1 VTGAQIADFW
11 VRDDKG
17 ARVSGISA
25 GSGRSN
31 GPVQRRAAMPTT
43 SMEVERSGPRVA
55 AVVAPPRVK
64 VVASVPP
71 VHPAAPDDCRSDC
84 GSSSS
89 VVDDNNDNDC
99 VLTSSFRRKFL
110 PFDLNLSPPMDG
122 DDCDLRAMALC
133 L

>member
-1 VTGAQIADFW
+1 
-11 VRDDKG
+11 
-17 ARVSGISA
+17 
-25 GSGRSN
+25 
-31 GPVQRRAAMPTT
+31 MPTT
-43 SMEVERSGPRVA
+43 SIEVERSGPKVA

-110 PFDLNLSPPMDG
+110 PFDLNLPPPMDG
-122 DDCDLRAMALC
+122 DDCDLRATALC